1 MRFANEWTLKTER
14 QLFLKE
20 LISQGA
26 DLHAISS
33 GFHTPFVELLT
44 SRLYLPSIEF
54 NLASMK
60 FSVSALDDR
69 ESMEHPVSGSDHSTL
84 WQNRKLSWILYTWLG
99 SLQECGVDLHEYG
112 RKETDL
118 HKQGLVSW
126 KLRYDFLSSDRWL
139 LTSLTYGPSPS
150 DWKLDLEYR
159 RKRKDA
165 TESLAKVPGGWV
177 EDDSSE

>member
-1 MRFANEWTLKTER
+1 M
-14 QLFLKE
+14 
-20 LISQGA
+20 
-26 DLHAISS
+26 
-33 GFHTPFVELLT
+33 ELLT

-69 ESMEHPVSGSDHSTL
+69 ESMEHPVSGSDHSTI

-126 KLRYDFLSSDRWL
+126 ELRYDFLSSDRWL
-139 LTSLTYGPSPS
+139 LTSLTYGSSPS

-159 RKRKDA
+159 RKDA

-177 EDDSSE
+177 EDDSSEQSEDLSEEEEGHEHEEQDS

>member
-1 MRFANEWTLKTER
+1 MRFANEWTLKTEW
-14 QLFLKE
+14 QIFLKE

-33 GFHTPFVELLT
+33 GFHTPFLELLT

-54 NLASMK
+54 NSAFMK
-60 FSVSALDDR
+60 FSVSTLDDR

-84 WQNRKLSWILYTWLG
+84 LQDRKLSWILYTWLE

-126 KLRYDFLSSDRWL
+126 EVISDFLSSDRLL
-139 LTSLTYGPSPS
+139 LTSFTYGPSPS
-150 DWKLDLEYR
+150 DWTLDLEYP
-159 RKRKDA
+159 RKDT